1 MFNTIYI
8 DEISRKFKE
17 AINKYIY
24 IIDIS
29 DDEKFDKLIKE
40 YDKEEEFEQ
49 DRGFNIYKCLFNNK
63 IKTKMQEMSSYNYE
77 DNNNYQK
84 LYEEVNKGEIFCTS
98 ILKDIENQFKLER
111 SLNKENLDLHIKIV
125 KKIWSHLGN
134 SYYYKNDSEVIDELV
149 LNGIYL
155 YWTSINNFDFK
166 YDDEINLIIRATKN
180 LKKLNLNYS
189 VSSANVILSEDEEKK
204 IHKELEDLVNLV
216 GGKNILR
223 LLFNEELIPKYSIK
237 LERYLICRAKSTYGR
252 IKDERIPYNYLIQ
265 ICVKHLNPKIIIMTK
280 SGIKEIYNKII
291 DISKSYMTILNLQG
305 YSIYEDFAVNTFND
319 IPMYTYKNILFENM
333 YIPVQYKTEIVIDI
347 LDKLYRSFFESIN
360 NSDYTFTDFM
370 DVTKFI
376 LKKYYTCRIITIDEI
391 IDNTGLEK
399 SVIQNILRDISRE
412 SDTIN
417 IDFDMIAKKVNFN
430 ERPLIKIDESNYFL
444 LCPEMCSYSFCEAMY
459 NILKSNTKNLNRLL
473 GEGVELIVKEYLS
486 ENSIDFKSGEYFSGD
501 KKKVTE
507 GECDIVLENDEF
519 IVFIEVKRRPL
530 PHEFEMADDVEV
542 FRALS
547 EGMLSA
553 QKQILKHK
561 LHLISNGEI
570 KLYNKKDKEEYEVLE
585 CKNRQII
592 GISLCLPEYRFI
604 TNKTF
609 SSKLLRS
616 MLFVEYKTVDPSRQK
631 KLNNLNKLS
640 SEMKKVFEELEKVDN
655 TITSENIF
663 SNSLF
668 MSIQQFIYTIESCS
682 NKDDLIKDL
691 NKVTYITTGALDY
704 YAALEDLKIYN

>member
-1 MFNTIYI
+1 M
-8 DEISRKFKE
+8 
-17 AINKYIY
+17 YIY
-24 IIDIS
+24 IEMKDLVANALIELLES
-29 DDEKFDKLIKE
+29 GKRGEVLFKQLDDYGARVI
-40 YDKEEEFEQ
+40 
-49 DRGFNIYKCLFNNK
+49 
-63 IKTKMQEMSSYNYE
+63 
-77 DNNNYQK
+77 
-84 LYEEVNKGEIFCTS
+84 EV
-98 ILKDIENQFKLER
+98 
-111 SLNKENLDLHIKIV
+111 
-125 KKIWSHLGN
+125 
-134 SYYYKNDSEVIDELV
+134 
-149 LNGIYL
+149 
-155 YWTSINNFDFK
+155 
-166 YDDEINLIIRATKN
+166 
-180 LKKLNLNYS
+180 
-189 VSSANVILSEDEEKK
+189 LSEDEEKK

-237 LERYLICRAKSTYGR
+237 LERYLICRVKSTYGR

-444 LCPEMCSYSFCEAMY
+444 LCPEMCSYSFCEVMY

-486 ENSIDFKSGEYFSGD
+486 ENSIDFKSGEYFSDD
-501 KKKVTE
+501 KKEVTE

-530 PHEFEMADDVEV
+530 PHEFEIADDVEV

-561 LHLISNGEI
+561 LHLISNREI
-570 KLYNKKDKEEYEVLE
+570 RLYNKEDTEKYELLEWKDRK
-585 CKNRQII
+585 II

-640 SEMKKVFEELEKVDN
+640 SEMKKVFEELKKVDN

-668 MSIQQFIYTIESCS
+668 MSIQQFIYTLESCS
-682 NKDDLIKDL
+682 NKDTLIKCI
-691 NKVTYITTGALDY
+691 NEATYITTGALDY
-704 YAALEDLKIYN
+704 YIALEDFKIYN